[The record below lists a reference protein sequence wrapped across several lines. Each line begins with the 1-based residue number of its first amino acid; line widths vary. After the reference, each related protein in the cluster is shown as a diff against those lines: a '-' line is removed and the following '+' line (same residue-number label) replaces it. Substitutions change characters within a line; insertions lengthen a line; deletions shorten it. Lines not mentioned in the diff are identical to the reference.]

1 MRTRCRELRRDM
13 ETGIRDL
20 LQKFSDHSTCMEQEE
35 LLKFR
40 QQLQSVEEEIKK
52 ERAVLSSQ
60 QQAQVERMV
69 CGNWLATGSCAHS
82 SITPV
87 ADYIRQ

>member
-1 MRTRCRELRRDM
+1 M
-13 ETGIRDL
+13 ETGIREL
-20 LQKFSDHSTCMEQEE
+20 LQKFSDHSTCMEHEE
-35 LLKFR
+35 LMKFR

-69 CGNWLATGSCAHS
+69 CLQLCMS
-82 SITPV
+82 SILSICPH
-87 ADYIRQ
+87 ACSCRQCMYLVNPKR